1 MASTKQEQT
10 TGAKTSGQRAAD
22 RPVQVMIGRQPI
34 LDRRRRVLGY
44 ELVFNLD
51 GPSTA
56 EVAPGTAAA
65 HVVAD
70 GILSFGLDRLVGPRR
85 AFIEIPPAW
94 LSHEVIAVLPPQRVV
109 IAIPS
114 DAPIDGEAIEACNRL
129 KTAGY
134 MLALKRFAPES
145 EAASLLPVADYITHD
160 FVVTEPEAAQACL
173 DARKKLQRQ
182 PAAIATG
189 VETADA
195 FQEALKQGFSHAQ
208 GYFFARD
215 TDIESKAVPHG
226 HVGSL
231 RLLSALNDANMSL
244 DDLEDTLKHDAALC
258 YRMLRTVNSAGYAQT
273 REITSIRH
281 ALLLLGRDIIRRWAT
296 LWVLA
301 DMGTGAHSELVTMA
315 SIRGRFCEIISAR
328 RGGAEAGGEGFL
340 LGMCSC
346 LEAMLQRPMASIIED
361 LPMSPELTAALL
373 GHDNESRRL
382 LDCIV
387 AYERGDWTTALTL
400 AGGLGISLTWLPPAH
415 AQALDWAID
424 ARRIDAANANTRH

>member
-1 MASTKQEQT
+1 
-10 TGAKTSGQRAAD
+10 
-22 RPVQVMIGRQPI
+22 MIGRQPI

-51 GPSTA
+51 GPVAT

-94 LSHEVIAVLPPQRVV
+94 LSHEVISVLPASRVV
-109 IAIPS
+109 IAIPA
-114 DAPIDGEAIEACNRL
+114 DGPIDAEAVEACTRL

-134 MLALKRFAPES
+134 MLALKRFAPGS
-145 EAASLLPVADYITHD
+145 DAAPLLPLADYITHD
-160 FVVTEPEAAQACL
+160 FVATEPAAAQACL
-173 DARKKLQRQ
+173 DSRKHLTRQ

-189 VETADA
+189 VETAEA
-195 FQEALKQGFSHAQ
+195 FNEALKQGFSHAQ

-231 RLLSALNDANMSL
+231 RLLSALNDANLSL

-258 YRMLRTVNSAGYAQT
+258 YRMLRTVNSAGFAQT

-301 DMGTGAHSELVTMA
+301 DLGTGAHSELVTMA

-328 RGGAEAGGEGFL
+328 RGGTDAGGEGFL

-346 LEAMLQRPMASIIED
+346 LEAMLQRPMASILED

-373 GHDNESRRL
+373 GHDNASRRL
-382 LDCIV
+382 LDCII

-424 ARRIDAANANTRH
+424 ARRIDSSNTKH

>member
-1 MASTKQEQT
+1 MASSKQEQT
-10 TGAKTSGQRAAD
+10 SPAKGSAQKGAD

-51 GPSTA
+51 GPVATA
-56 EVAPGTAAA
+56 DVSPGTAAA

-94 LSHEVIAVLPPQRVV
+94 LSHEVIAVLPASRVV
-109 IAIPS
+109 IAIPA
-114 DAPIDGEAIEACNRL
+114 DGPIDAEAVEACTRL

-134 MLALKRFAPES
+134 TLALKRFAPGS
-145 EAASLLPVADYITHD
+145 DAAALLPLADYITHD
-160 FVVTEPEAAQACL
+160 FVATEPAAAQACL
-173 DARKKLQRQ
+173 DARKNLTKQ

-189 VETADA
+189 VETAEA
-195 FQEALKQGFSHAQ
+195 FNEALKQGFSHAQ

-215 TDIESKAVPHG
+215 TDLESKAVPHG

-231 RLLSALNDANMSL
+231 RLLSALNDANLSL

-258 YRMLRTVNSAGYAQT
+258 YRMLRTVNSAGFAQT

-301 DMGTGAHSELVTMA
+301 DLGTGAHSELVTMA

-346 LEAMLQRPMASIIED
+346 LEAMLQRPMASILED

-373 GHDNESRRL
+373 GHDNASRRL
-382 LDCIV
+382 LDCII

-424 ARRIDAANANTRH
+424 ARRIDSSGTKH

>member
-1 MASTKQEQT
+1 MATSKQ
-10 TGAKTSGQRAAD
+10 TSGETSGSGQKTAD

-44 ELVFNLD
+44 ELVFNLE
-51 GPSTA
+51 GPAPVA
-56 EVAPGTAAA
+56 EIAPGTAAA

-94 LSHEVIAVLPPQRVV
+94 LSHDVMAVLPPSRVV

-114 DAPIDGEAIEACNRL
+114 DVPIDAEAVEACHRL
-129 KTAGY
+129 KAAGY
-134 MLALKRFAPES
+134 TLALKRFAPDS
-145 EAASLLPVADYITHD
+145 TAAGLLPLADYITHD
-160 FVVTEPEAAQACL
+160 FVMSEPAAAQACL
-173 DARKKLQRQ
+173 DARKNLPKQ

-189 VETADA
+189 VETAEA
-195 FQEALKQGFSHAQ
+195 FNEALKYGFSHAQ

-215 TDIESKAVPHG
+215 TDIESKALPVE

-231 RLLSALNDANMSL
+231 QLLSALNDPNLSL
-244 DDLEDTLKHDAALC
+244 DDLEDKLKHDAALC

-301 DMGTGAHSELVTMA
+301 DLGTSAHTELVTMA
-315 SIRGRFCEIISAR
+315 SIRGRFCEIIAAR

-346 LEAMLQRPMASIIED
+346 LEAMLQRPMASILED
-361 LPMSPELTAALL
+361 LPMSLELTAALL
-373 GHDNESRRL
+373 GHDNDSRRL
-382 LDCIV
+382 LDCII
-387 AYERGDWTTALTL
+387 AYERGDWTTALSL

-424 ARRIDAANANTRH
+424 ARRIESSQTRH